1 MMLRTFKGG
10 LHIDDHK
17 TITNQIPIKKIPG
30 APIHI
35 YPLQQHIGAPLE
47 VLIKPGDRVLA
58 GQKIADSDAY
68 VSAPI
73 HASISGTVKEIKP
86 HLHPSGAMVTSIFV
100 ENDFQNEVFPEVC
113 PKNPEQMTREEMLSV
128 VRNAGIVG
136 MGGAGFPT
144 HVKLSPPKDKT
155 ITHVIVNGA
164 ECEPYLTS
172 DHRRMLESPEEVLGG
187 LKIAMKI
194 LGLSEGWIGIEANK
208 PDAIS
213 KMEEIKDANIHI
225 VPLKTKYPQGAEKQL
240 IYAVTRRQVPSG
252 GLPADAGAI
261 VLNVD
266 TATAIYRA
274 FATGMPLCERI
285 ITMSGDCYQTP
296 CNLAVP
302 IGVPFSYLVEQ
313 TGGFSKEPK
322 RLIMGGPMMGMAQ
335 YSLDVPVIKTTSCLL
350 ALSEVEIGY
359 DQDSPCIRC
368 GKCVDHCPM
377 HLMPLYLSK
386 FAAAGDLEKAEKY
399 HILDCM
405 ECGVCSYLCPGKQ
418 SPLQNIRIAKQQI
431 LENKRRKK

>member
-47 VLIKPGDRVLA
+47 VLVKPGDRVLA
-58 GQKIADSDAY
+58 GQKIADSDAF

-86 HLHPSGAMVTSIFV
+86 HLHPSGAMVTSVFV
-100 ENDFQNEVFPEVC
+100 ENDFQNEISPEVC

-194 LGLSEGWIGIEANK
+194 LGLSEGWVGIEANK

-213 KMEEIKDANIHI
+213 KMEETKDANIHI
-225 VPLKTKYPQGAEKQL
+225 VPLKTK
-240 IYAVTRRQVPSG
+240 
-252 GLPADAGAI
+252 
-261 VLNVD
+261 
-266 TATAIYRA
+266 
-274 FATGMPLCERI
+274 
-285 ITMSGDCYQTP
+285 
-296 CNLAVP
+296 
-302 IGVPFSYLVEQ
+302 
-313 TGGFSKEPK
+313 
-322 RLIMGGPMMGMAQ
+322 
-335 YSLDVPVIKTTSCLL
+335 
-350 ALSEVEIGY
+350 
-359 DQDSPCIRC
+359 
-368 GKCVDHCPM
+368 
-377 HLMPLYLSK
+377 
-386 FAAAGDLEKAEKY
+386 
-399 HILDCM
+399 
-405 ECGVCSYLCPGKQ
+405 
-418 SPLQNIRIAKQQI
+418 
-431 LENKRRKK
+431 